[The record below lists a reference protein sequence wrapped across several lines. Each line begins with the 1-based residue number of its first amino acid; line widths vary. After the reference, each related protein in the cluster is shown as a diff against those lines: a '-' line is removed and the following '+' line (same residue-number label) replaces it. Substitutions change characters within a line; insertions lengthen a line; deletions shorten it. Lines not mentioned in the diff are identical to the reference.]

1 VNGWNNTVDNNRGK
15 TLGGTLAA
23 TYATAGWAFNYYG
36 GPENTG
42 TNSGWKH
49 LFDTT
54 LMLTPSSK
62 VGAYINYDYGRNNV
76 YNNSFFRT
84 TPS

>member
-1 VNGWNNTVDNNRGK
+1 VNGWNNTVDNNSGK

-23 TYATAGWAFNYYG
+23 TYAKAGWAFNYYG

-54 LMLTPSSK
+54 LTLTPSSK

-76 YNNSFFRT
+76 YNNSFCRT